1 MTSWK
6 LFWTAIGGIVTVA
19 VAALLHLVTLPAPTA
34 TPITTPTWLAVG
46 AVLGA
51 AAGGIALRTPLAAAL
66 GAAAGIAGAAAL
78 GFMAGTA
85 IGVAPI
91 AIGVMVGAVIVL
103 AVIKITEFAMLG
115 ATVLKGVDA
124 DVIGD
129 YSRGIGLATALHLA
143 WVGAARLA
151 DIGLVTL
158 AATLIGLVLLDYW
171 GAVIWEYLQGRRPPK
186 EHRHVPHCEQLLA
199 AALAKAD
206 LRQLKVVDSEPIG
219 YNNNTGRPDG
229 VRYTLLLDTG
239 KREPANDTGERTAV
253 ALREILKKPLN
264 SDWVQ
269 FRKAPGAGEYT
280 LDVTERDTKA
290 DIIPYVDSVE
300 PISITEPCLIGYDH
314 DTPVTAP
321 LNTNGQN
328 IGQFGSGKS
337 SLTNVQLAHLT
348 RCVGGDDIGPGAV
361 VWICGVEKLYELVG
375 EWVEPYF
382 DTDYDLP
389 FDWIANGQH
398 DTVTMLVTAMN
409 IARWR
414 QRQPIKDRIDWPYII
429 VVLDEAGFAFRDTTV
444 TAQYQGQW
452 VNASQAA
459 ANLTM
464 GARSGNVHLIRNS
477 QRSTLDHGGPGG
489 GDISANMGWTAAFR
503 SKDDAEIGRLTG
515 DFTLKM
521 PRHKGEFWFDPGTSE
536 PILLKAP
543 YIQETSRN
551 RPRLHD
557 GATIRDVS
565 WARRHLTMSLDPG
578 SAAIGGE
585 AYARRHTRMNDAM
598 RAYLTG
604 DPTIGQPDAPQWAV
618 PAAGHPA
625 GLSGG
630 NTSAY
635 DVGHQMMMQMLAEMF
650 PDVTPPEIAAP
661 PPAPSVVTMVGRRTR
676 PERIAE
682 ILNASDEPM
691 SYEDLVAELRK
702 TEDPPIPDT
711 GLRRY
716 KTVVSNAL
724 GQMVEEER
732 IQRLERGMYSKA
744 S

>member
-1 MTSWK
+1 MLGDGGKRRDQTVTTWK
-6 LFWTAIGGIVTVA
+6 LFWVIMGA
-19 VAALLHLVTLPAPTA
+19 VASVVAATLLQLVTAP
-34 TPITTPTWLAVG
+34 I
-46 AVLGA
+46 VL
-51 AAGGIALRTPLAAAL
+51 IVPLAAVVAL
-66 GAAAGIAGAAAL
+66 VVAVLTAKGAQ
-78 GFMAGTA
+78 
-85 IGVAPI
+85 
-91 AIGVMVGAVIVL
+91 
-103 AVIKITEFAMLG
+103 FAMLG
-115 ATVLKGVDA
+115 ALTVMRKTPP
-124 DVIGD
+124 DVIQQ
-129 YSRGIGLATALHLA
+129 YSHGIGLAAALHIA
-143 WVGAARLA
+143 WITATRVVDGYLVALVGAITGLA
-151 DIGLVTL
+151 LLEYWTAV
-158 AATLIGLVLLDYW
+158 VL
-171 GAVIWEYLQGRRPPK
+171 EYLNARRKPK
-186 EHRHVPHCEQLLA
+186 PSPRDVPRRELIAAEALIRAGYPQLS
-199 AALAKAD
+199 
-206 LRQLKVVDSEPIG
+206 VTGSEPVG
-219 YNNNTGRPDG
+219 FNKETGRFDG
-229 VRYTLLLDTG
+229 VRFTLQLAVG
-239 KREPANDTGERTAV
+239 KQKPPVSAEEDIANAFKQVLGA
-253 ALREILKKPLN
+253 PLN

-269 FRKAPGAGEYT
+269 LRASPGAGEYT
-280 LDVTERDTKA
+280 LTVTMRDTKV
-290 DIIPYVDSVE
+290 DIIPYVDSIE
-300 PISITEPCLIGYDH
+300 PTSITEPHLVGYDH
-314 DTPVTAP
+314 DKPVMHP

-348 RCVGGDDIGPGAV
+348 RCTGGDDIGPGAV

-389 FDWIANGQH
+389 FDWIANGQT
-398 DTVTMLVTAMN
+398 DTVIMLVTAMN

-414 QRQPIKDRIDWPYII
+414 QRQPIADRIDWPYII

-444 TAQYQGQW
+444 TARYQGQW

-515 DFTLKM
+515 DYTLKM
-521 PRHKGEFWFDPGTSE
+521 PRHKGEFWFDPGTGE

-557 GATIRDVS
+557 GATIGDVS
-565 WARRHLTMSLDPG
+565 WARRHLVQSLDPG

-598 RAYLTG
+598 RNYLTG
-604 DPTIGQPDAPQWAV
+604 DPTIQQDTTPHQATPLATP
-618 PAAGHPA
+618 PAIPPNGDI
-625 GLSGG
+625 
-630 NTSAY
+630 SAY
-635 DVGHQMMMQMLAEMF
+635 DAGYQMMMKQLTEMF
-650 PDVTPPEIAAP
+650 PDYAPPEPPAP
-661 PPAPSVVTMVGRRTR
+661 PPPVSVVTMVGRRSR
-676 PERIAE
+676 ADRIAE
-682 ILNASDEPM
+682 ILNASDEPV
-691 SYEDLVAELRK
+691 SYEDLVTELRK

-711 GLRRY
+711 GLRRF
-716 KTVVSNAL
+716 KQVVSNAL

-732 IQRLERGMYSKA
+732 IRRLERGMYSKA